1 MFFLLSPCIV
11 VYAYYDLSVIFLAI
25 VLSLYPS
32 LIHDFFKLKHVVFIG
47 LSIYVLSNVQ
57 YNLSMIHFLHFLTFY
72 PSELSNNSNFFYLS
86 IRNNERT
93 L

>member
-1 MFFLLSPCIV
+1 MFVLLSPCIV

-32 LIHDFFKLKHVVFIG
+32 LIHDAFKLKHVVFIG

-57 YNLSMIHFLHFLTFY
+57 YNLSMIYFLHFHCLLFY
-72 PSELSNNSNFFYLS
+72 CITYC
-86 IRNNERT
+86 
-93 L
+93 